1 MISWSRTV
9 MCATLVLWSCSKRC
23 LSRAND
29 LLISFSADVLFSSG
43 IKSEDFLTLLF
54 RHVLLRVS
62 NVDWIFSDIM
72 YNFKIADTA
81 YTTCGFVF
89 DHIALIRTWT
99 SISKPNFID
108 SLEKQPLSY
117 WNSTSGFNFDHITVF
132 GMSPN
137 IRLLNFVQIGPSS
150 AELWCYI
157 ISIVKM
163 AAAVAQFYFRFP
175 VSNRVTSLFFW

>member
-1 MISWSRTV
+1 

-89 DHIALIRTWT
+89 DHIALIRT
-99 SISKPNFID
+99 
-108 SLEKQPLSY
+108 
-117 WNSTSGFNFDHITVF
+117 
-132 GMSPN
+132 
-137 IRLLNFVQIGPSS
+137 
-150 AELWCYI
+150 
-157 ISIVKM
+157 
-163 AAAVAQFYFRFP
+163 
-175 VSNRVTSLFFW
+175 